1 MDKASLMVGS
11 YGPKLE
17 EQEFVSSPR
26 EAAQGMM
33 SYGQYVVK
41 SKFVDDDKVVHLEWE
56 WNIAIKKDWD

>member
-1 MDKASLMVGS
+1 MVGS
-11 YGPKLE
+11 YGPKPE
-17 EQEFVSSPR
+17 EHEFVSSPR

-41 SKFVDDDKVVHLEWE
+41 SKFIDDDKVVHLEWE